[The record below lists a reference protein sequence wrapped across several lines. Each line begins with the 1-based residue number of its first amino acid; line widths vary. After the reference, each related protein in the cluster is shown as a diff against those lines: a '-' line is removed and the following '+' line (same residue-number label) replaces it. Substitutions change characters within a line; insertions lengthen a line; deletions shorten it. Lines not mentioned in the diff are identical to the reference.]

1 MPRQAPEAATSPHAR
16 ARHGAKQRILG
27 ATMDLGIRGESALVV
42 GASYGIGFESAKALA
57 REGARVLIAARSEA
71 NLAKA
76 AAEIGAATGQAP
88 PPAFAADVTRS
99 QDVAALAKWAE
110 ALAPTLDMLV
120 TAVGG
125 SQRSSFAALTDEDW
139 QRNYDFNVMSAVR
152 LVRAFLPALRKAR
165 KPDGGAGRIVL
176 LGAAASKMPYPNQIV
191 SNVHKAGLLAL
202 TKTLAAEL
210 APDGIRVNLV
220 APGRTLTPLWINR
233 AADMAKKEGRSPE
246 AVIEEFSHEI
256 PLRRFGRPEETA
268 QAVLFLASHAA
279 SYITGQALNVDGGIA
294 RGLL

>member
-1 MPRQAPEAATSPHAR
+1 
-16 ARHGAKQRILG
+16 
-27 ATMDLGIRGESALVV
+27 MDLGIRGETALVV

-57 REGARVLIAARSEA
+57 CEGARVLIAARSEA

-76 AAEIGAATGQAP
+76 AADIAAASGQA
-88 PPAFAADVTRS
+88 PPAFAADVTRE
-99 QDVAALAKWAE
+99 QDVAALAKWAAAE
-110 ALAPTLDMLV
+110 APSLDMLI

-165 KPDGGAGRIVL
+165 KPGGGAAGRIVL
-176 LGAAASKMPYPNQIV
+176 LGAAAAKMPYPNQIV

-233 AADMAKKEGRSPE
+233 AADMAKKDGRSPE

-256 PLRRFGRPEETA
+256 PMRRFGRPEETA